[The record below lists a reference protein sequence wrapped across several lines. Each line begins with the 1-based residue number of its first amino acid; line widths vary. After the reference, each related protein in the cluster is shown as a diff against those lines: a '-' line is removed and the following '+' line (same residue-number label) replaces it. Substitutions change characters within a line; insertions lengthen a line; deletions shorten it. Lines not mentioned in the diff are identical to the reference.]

1 VSSGPHTVTVA
12 PGIEQIEGFFPSGVV
27 ALQTTRAGGV
37 SLPPFDRFN
46 LGSHVGDAPEAVT
59 ANRARLADHL
69 PSAPSWLSQVHG
81 IAAVDHDQSALT
93 EQTALKE
100 QSADA
105 GFTGQANRVC
115 AVMTADCLPVLIARE
130 DGQQVGIA
138 HAGWRGLCAGVIE
151 NTLTQMLARD
161 QQGAQQTWLFWLG
174 PAIGPRTFEVGSEV
188 RAAFITAEAR
198 ADEAFTPSA
207 SGAQK
212 WLADLGLLAQQRI
225 ERFADQ
231 HALTGWRIGGHAE
244 CTVERPE
251 KYFSYRRDGKTGRMA
266 SLIYF
271 RPI

>member
-1 VSSGPHTVTVA
+1 MTLA
-12 PGIEQIEGFFPSGVV
+12 PGIEQIEEFFPSRVV

-37 SLPPFDRFN
+37 SLPPFDSFN

-69 PSAPSWLSQVHG
+69 PSSPTWLSQVHG
-81 IAAVDHDQSALT
+81 IAAVDHDQSALK
-93 EQTALKE
+93 EQTA
-100 QSADA
+100 DA
-105 GFTGQANRVC
+105 CFTGQANRVC

-151 NTLTQMLARD
+151 ATLTQMLARD

-174 PAIGPRTFEVGSEV
+174 PAIGPRTFEVGGEV

-198 ADEAFTPSA
+198 ADQAFTPSPCDA
-207 SGAQK
+207 RK

-231 HALTGWRIGGHAE
+231 HALAGWRIGRHAE
-244 CTVERPE
+244 CTLEMPE